1 MLTINIDYDNGFPQ
15 YNSNVIHSDAWDY
28 WKIFQKVNDGEIYS
42 SFKILF
48 IPMEDVRDLGHS
60 TEIVNVSFNEYSRE
74 SGESTSYQKRS

>member
-1 MLTINIDYDNGFPQ
+1 MHYDNVFPQ

-48 IPMEDVRDLGHS
+48 YTDGRC
-60 TEIVNVSFNEYSRE
+60 
-74 SGESTSYQKRS
+74 

>member
-48 IPMEDVRDLGHS
+48 ILMEVRNPVGKGLYFG
-60 TEIVNVSFNEYSRE
+60 TK
-74 SGESTSYQKRS
+74 ESTYYSKKYFQNSDAKI